1 MSKMKL
7 QFDADLGYQQQA
19 ISSVV
24 DLFKGQLPKQTFF
37 MVPYYEGQSR
47 FDELGFGVGNRLELD
62 EEDILKNLRHIQLAN
77 RLPQSQSLEKPLN
90 FTVEM
95 ETGTGKTYVYIRSVL
110 ELNKKYGFSKF
121 IVVVPNIAIKEG
133 VYKSFEITKE
143 HFKSLYD
150 NTIYD
155 FFIYDSSKLEQIR
168 SYAASD
174 NISIMIINIDA
185 FRKSFDD
192 PEKENKSN
200 LIHRVNE
207 KLDGFKPIEIIQET
221 NPIVIIDEP
230 QSVDTTEKSK
240 EAIKSLNPM
249 CIFRYS
255 ATHVEKHH
263 MVYKLDAVDSYNEK
277 LVKQIEVA
285 GLETSDQH
293 NTAYIRLISVDN
305 KKSPIKA
312 KVEIDV
318 DSKGKVSRKTITVKQ
333 GDDLFEKSGNRDV
346 YEGYMIREI
355 YCGDP
360 GYISFTGKTDI
371 IEVGQVIGDADT
383 LALKELQIRKTIE
396 EHLDKEVILNKKG
409 IKVLSL
415 FFIDR
420 VAKYRE
426 YDGEGN
432 RQKGIYAELFE
443 KNYLDLIRLPK
454 YKELKCLED
463 DVDSVHN
470 GYFST
475 DKGKDKQNEKI
486 FKDTSGSTIADEDTY
501 NLIMKD
507 KEKLL
512 SFDSK
517 LRFIFSHSALR
528 EGWDNPNV
536 FQICTLN
543 ETSSEIKKRQEI
555 GRGLRLCV
563 NQDGERQFGFEINT
577 LTVMANESYE
587 EFAEKLQK
595 EYEED
600 SGIRFGF
607 IEPHIFADI
616 MLENVGREEHAPYIG
631 DSISEDMVLGQGKSE
646 TLYQFMVEKKY
657 IDSKGKI
664 QSDLKE
670 ALNKNSF
677 ELPHEFEE
685 YRPEIESRCIK
696 ASQNLNIK
704 NNAKKERI
712 KLNKAVYLSED
723 FKDLWDRIKYKTT
736 YSVNFDSE
744 KLIEKCCKNLKN
756 LKIPAIKIVYS
767 KSKYDIE
774 SSGIK
779 TTEVDRRTEEVAE
792 FSGNLPDVISYLQ
805 NTTNLTR
812 KTIAEILIQSD
823 QLVLFKRN
831 PQKFMEE
838 VSRII
843 KSTMQSM
850 IVDGIKYT
858 RIGDQE
864 YYAQELF
871 ETEELTGYL
880 EQNMIQSKRSVYDHT
895 IYQSAVEKRFAESLE
910 NYVNVEL
917 YVKLPGWFKINTPL
931 HAYNPDWAVLIN
943 DQGSKKLYFVLET
956 KGNIEFEQLRPS
968 ESSKIEYG
976 RKHFEAINTE
986 TGANVRFKPIEDI
999 KELWE
1004 ES

>member
-1 MSKMKL
+1 M
-7 QFDADLGYQQQA
+7 
-19 ISSVV
+19 
-24 DLFKGQLPKQTFF
+24 
-37 MVPYYEGQSR
+37 
-47 FDELGFGVGNRLELD
+47 
-62 EEDILKNLRHIQLAN
+62 
-77 RLPQSQSLEKPLN
+77 
-90 FTVEM
+90 
-95 ETGTGKTYVYIRSVL
+95 
-110 ELNKKYGFSKF
+110 
-121 IVVVPNIAIKEG
+121 
-133 VYKSFEITKE
+133 
-143 HFKSLYD
+143 
-150 NTIYD
+150 
-155 FFIYDSSKLEQIR
+155 
-168 SYAASD
+168 
-174 NISIMIINIDA
+174 
-185 FRKSFDD
+185 
-192 PEKENKSN
+192 
-200 LIHRVNE
+200 
-207 KLDGFKPIEIIQET
+207 
-221 NPIVIIDEP
+221 
-230 QSVDTTEKSK
+230 
-240 EAIKSLNPM
+240 
-249 CIFRYS
+249 
-255 ATHVEKHH
+255 
-263 MVYKLDAVDSYNEK
+263 DAVDSYNEK

-318 DSKGKVSRKTITVKQ
+318 KSKGIVTRKTITVKQ
-333 GDDLFEKSGNRDV
+333 GDDLFEKSGNRGV

-355 YCGDP
+355 YCGDL
-360 GYISFTGKTDI
+360 GYISFTGKSDI

-396 EHLDKEVILNKKG
+396 EHLDKEVILNKRG

-420 VAKYRE
+420 VSNYRI
-426 YDGEGN
+426 YDEEGN
-432 RQKGIYAELFE
+432 RQNGIYADLFE

-454 YKELKCLED
+454 YKELRWLDD
-463 DVDSVHN
+463 DVKSVHN
-470 GYFST
+470 GYFSV
-475 DKGKDKQNEKI
+475 DKAKKDKQGEKI
-486 FKDTSGSTIADEDTY
+486 IKDTSGSTVADEDAY

-507 KEKLL
+507 KETLL

-517 LRFIFSHSALR
+517 LRFIFSHSTLR

-543 ETSSEIKKRQEI
+543 KTEKDLKKRQEI

-563 NQDGERQFGFEINT
+563 NQNGERQFGFEINT

-616 MLENVGREEHAPYIG
+616 ILENVGREERASYMG
-631 DSISEDMVLGQGKSE
+631 ESITEDMVLGQGKSE
-646 TLYQFMVEKKY
+646 TLYQFMIDKKY

-664 QSDLKE
+664 QSELKE
-670 ALNKNSF
+670 ALDKNSLD
-677 ELPHEFEE
+677 LPSEFED
-685 YRPEIESRCIK
+685 YRPEIENRCLK

-704 NNAKKERI
+704 NNAKKETI

-744 KLIEKCCKNLKN
+744 KLIEECCKGLKN
-756 LKIPAIKIVYS
+756 LTIPKMKIVYS

-779 TTEVDRRTEEVAE
+779 TTETDRRTEEITE
-792 FSGNLPDVISYLQ
+792 FSGNLPDIISYLQ

-823 QLVLFKRN
+823 QLNLFQRN

-858 RIGDQE
+858 RIGDHE

-880 EQNMIQSKRSVYDHT
+880 EQNMIKSERSVYDHT
-895 IYQSAVEKRFAESLE
+895 IYQSAVEKNFANKLE
-910 NYVNVEL
+910 NHKSVEL

-943 DQGSKKLYFVLET
+943 DCGTKKLYFVLET
-956 KGNIEFEQLRPS
+956 KGNIDTDQINPS
-968 ESSKIEYG
+968 ESLKIGYG
-976 RKHFEAINTE
+976 REHFKAINAE
-986 TGANVRFKPIEDI
+986 MNVNVTFEPVDDFNKFIEKYCGPDY
-999 KELWE
+999 L
-1004 ES
+1004 